1 MLCSSG
7 TSILAFPCLTYSED
21 GSVIGRQVPSFI
33 GAAKRHTS
41 HYHLSCAFVKIVSP
55 FCYVGFWLGWVDSI
69 RKSIYTAAQK
79 CGNNCSGREMAGRL
93 DRASVVSSDLGSDPA
108 IL

>member
-55 FCYVGFWLGWVDSI
+55 FCYVGFCSLGFGWGGLTVLENQFTQQLKNVVIIVVEEKWLGDW
-69 RKSIYTAAQK
+69 TEHQ
-79 CGNNCSGREMAGRL
+79 L
-93 DRASVVSSDLGSDPA
+93 
-108 IL
+108 